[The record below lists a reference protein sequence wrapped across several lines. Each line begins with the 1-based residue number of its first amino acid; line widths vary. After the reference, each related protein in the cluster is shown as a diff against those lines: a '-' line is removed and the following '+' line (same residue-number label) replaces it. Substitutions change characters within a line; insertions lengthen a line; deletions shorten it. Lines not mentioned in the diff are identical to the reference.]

1 MSDDLSLVP
10 LRVDKGKKKKKQ
22 VSLKG
27 MILDFCTIFPC
38 AGVVLVVQSDG
49 IAKLHL

>member
-10 LRVDKGKKKKKQ
+10 LRVDKGKKKKQ